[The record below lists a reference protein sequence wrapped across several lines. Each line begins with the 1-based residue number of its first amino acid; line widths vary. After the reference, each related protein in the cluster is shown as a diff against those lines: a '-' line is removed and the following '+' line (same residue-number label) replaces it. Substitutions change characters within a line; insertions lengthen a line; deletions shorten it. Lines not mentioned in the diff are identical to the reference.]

1 MARLVRTAMDDAT
14 HALLDVDARR
24 AETVIA
30 GDLEVDRLQTRIE
43 EQTLQQLALQQ
54 PVAGDLR
61 VLIAALRMVGELERM
76 GDLARHVAKIARRR
90 HPDPAV
96 PEALRGNIAKMGSVA
111 DDMVARIIRTIESKD
126 VDRATSLIAADDD
139 MDQLRRQQFRK
150 LLAEDYDEG
159 VEVAI
164 DMALLGR
171 YYERFADHAVSL
183 ARRVI
188 YLVTGVLPDKP

>member
-1 MARLVRTAMDDAT
+1 MDDAT